1 MFPDAAGGRT
11 ASRVPHGKR
20 NWELKEFSLQAA
32 CWPGSGWP
40 GLLLF
45 FFFLRHQSFL
55 ASDSVKE
62 EFVACWRD
70 TNIKSGQKLEC
81 MPRNKHV
88 KG

>member
-11 ASRVPHGKR
+11 ASDVLHGNR
-20 NWELKEFSLQAA
+20 IWELKEFGPQAA

-45 FFFLRHQSFL
+45 FVFLRHQSFL

-62 EFVACWRD
+62 KFIAC
-70 TNIKSGQKLEC
+70 
-81 MPRNKHV
+81 
-88 KG
+88 